1 MALKL
6 SDVNLLSFG
15 NTVQMIGGIWAGD
28 GKVYLCLFPEEG
40 GDLDVHQPFVD
51 QFEVKF
57 CPSGQSSLHTD
68 SLDAVHVLNMSP
80 EEWQALLRQTDLM
93 ETEVLAKAKDGS
105 LYKAVARKSQRQIDQ
120 GVSWRVFKRD
130 GYACRY
136 CASDDVPLTV
146 DHLVLWE
153 DGGPSTEANLVSAC
167 RKCNKTRGNTGYEEW
182 LRHPHYLK
190 VSARLTN
197 AGREANLDL
206 VPTLS
211 KIQRVAVLKSR

>member
-6 SDVNLLSFG
+6 SDVDVLSFG
-15 NTVQMIGGIWAGD
+15 NTVQMVGGVWAGD
-28 GKVYLCLFPEEG
+28 GKVYVCLFPEEG
-40 GDLDVHQPFVD
+40 GDLEVHQPFVD

-57 CPSGQSSLHTD
+57 CPTGQDPFPHQD
-68 SLDAVHVLNMSP
+68 LDGVHVLNMSP
-80 EEWQALLRQTDLM
+80 EEWQTLLRQTDLM
-93 ETEVLAKAKDGS
+93 ETQVLAQAKDGS

-136 CASDDVPLTV
+136 CAGDDVPLTV

-167 RKCNKTRGNTGYEEW
+167 RKCNKTRGNTGYDDW
-182 LRHPHYLK
+182 LRHPFYLK
-190 VSARLTN
+190 VSAGLTN
-197 AGREANLDL
+197 AGREANLAL
-206 VPTLS
+206 SPTLS
-211 KIQRVAVLKSR
+211 SIPRVAVMKSR